1 MEENI
6 NNLIKKFNKIKN
18 LGWVKSER
26 KGTSGIGYTFE
37 KLIVKKEDNFFLP
50 DFQGIEIKTKR
61 NFSKGYLTLFN
72 LTPDG
77 DYLFPIE
84 YIRNKYGYSD
94 KEIPNQ
100 KIFRYSVSNENKASF
115 MNKIF
120 KLKVDYNN
128 QKIGLEIVNLLDYS
142 KDTSISWSFKEIK
155 ERLYNKIS
163 YLAIVKT
170 IIETKNEVDYI
181 RYYDMKIYKLRDLST
196 FIKLIENGTI
206 RITFKIGIF
215 HSWVRI
221 GQVHD
226 HGTGFDIHEK
236 NIDELYE
243 QIK

>member
-37 KLIVKKEDNFFLP
+37 KLIGKKEDNFFLP

-100 KIFRYSVSNENKASF
+100 KVFQYSVSNENKASF
-115 MNKIF
+115 MNKFF

-170 IIETKNEVDYI
+170 NIETKNEVDYI

-196 FIKLIENGTI
+196 FIKPIENGTI

-215 HSWVRI
+215 HS
-221 GQVHD
+221 
-226 HGTGFDIHEK
+226 
-236 NIDELYE
+236 
-243 QIK
+243 

>member
-37 KLIVKKEDNFFLP
+37 KLIGKKEDNFFLP

-100 KIFRYSVSNENKASF
+100 KIFQYSVSNENKASF
-115 MNKIF
+115 MNRFF

-170 IIETKNEVDYI
+170 NIETKNEVDYI

-196 FIKLIENGTI
+196 FIKPIENGTI

-215 HSWVRI
+215 HS
-221 GQVHD
+221 
-226 HGTGFDIHEK
+226 
-236 NIDELYE
+236 
-243 QIK
+243 

>member
-37 KLIVKKEDNFFLP
+37 KLIGKKEDNFFLP

-100 KIFRYSVSNENKASF
+100 KIFQYSVSNENKASF
-115 MNKIF
+115 MNRFF

-155 ERLYNKIS
+155 ERLYNKTS

-170 IIETKNEVDYI
+170 NIETKNEVDYI

-196 FIKLIENGTI
+196 FIKPIENGTI

-215 HSWVRI
+215 HS
-221 GQVHD
+221 
-226 HGTGFDIHEK
+226 
-236 NIDELYE
+236 
-243 QIK
+243 

>member
-37 KLIVKKEDNFFLP
+37 KLIGKKEDNFFLP

-84 YIRNKYGYSD
+84 YIKNKYGYSD

-100 KIFRYSVSNENKASF
+100 KIFQYSVSNENKASF
-115 MNKIF
+115 MNRFF

-155 ERLYNKIS
+155 ERLYNKTS

-170 IIETKNEVDYI
+170 NIETKNEVDYI

-196 FIKLIENGTI
+196 FIKPIENGTI

-215 HSWVRI
+215 HS
-221 GQVHD
+221 
-226 HGTGFDIHEK
+226 
-236 NIDELYE
+236 
-243 QIK
+243 